1 MRNNAMGSK
10 DSFLQL
16 LLRHNNHLFSFII
29 TLVPNYSDAEDLLQ
43 ETASL
48 MWEKFDTYRPDTNF
62 WAWARQIAR
71 YKISNY
77 YRTKK
82 QEFSLDEI
90 LLDHL
95 SAANEKITKNVNE
108 RKAALTGCL
117 KKLSIEDSKLIHMK
131 YYQKVSIADIAR
143 HTNRSL
149 HTLYKRMSFI
159 YFLLQSCIR
168 KTLLAWGVES

>member
-1 MRNNAMGSK
+1 MESK
-10 DSFLQL
+10 DTFLKL
-16 LLRHNNHLFSFII
+16 FLRHNNHLFSFII

-48 MWEKFDTYRPDTNF
+48 MWEKFDTYRPNTNF

-77 YRTKK
+77 YRTRK
-82 QEFSLDEI
+82 QEFRLDET
-90 LLDHL
+90 LLDTL
-95 SAANEKITKNVNE
+95 CTANEKVTKNFNE

-117 KKLSIEDSKLIHMK
+117 KKLNVEDLKLIQMK
-131 YYQKVSIADIAR
+131 YFHKESFADIAR

-149 HTLYKRMSFI
+149 HTLYKRVSFI

-168 KTLLAWGVES
+168 KTLMAWGMES

>member
-1 MRNNAMGSK
+1 MGSK
-10 DSFLQL
+10 DTFLKL
-16 LLRHNNHLFSFII
+16 FLRHNNHLFSFII

-82 QEFSLDEI
+82 REFSLEED
-90 LLDHL
+90 LLDTL
-95 SAANEKITKNVNE
+95 CAANEKVSKNLNE

-117 KKLSIEDSKLIHMK
+117 KKLSEGDSALIRMK
-131 YYQKVSIADIAR
+131 YFQKESFADIAR

-149 HTLYKRMSFI
+149 HTLYKRVSFI
-159 YFLLQSCIR
+159 YFLLQSCVH
-168 KTLLAWGVES
+168 KTLAAWGMES

>member
-1 MRNNAMGSK
+1 M
-10 DSFLQL
+10 
-16 LLRHNNHLFSFII
+16 FSFII
-29 TLVPNYSDAEDLLQ
+29 TLVPNYSEAEDLLQ

-48 MWEKFDTYRPDTNF
+48 MWQKFDTFEPGTNF

-82 QEFSLDEI
+82 QEFRLDED

-95 SAANEKITKNVNE
+95 CAANEKVTQNLHE
-108 RKAALTGCL
+108 RRAALTGCL
-117 KKLSIEDSKLIHMK
+117 KKLNPEDSKLIHRK
-131 YYQKVSIADIAR
+131 YFQKESIADIAR
-143 HTNRSL
+143 QTDRSL
-149 HTLYKRMSFI
+149 PTLYKQMSFI

-168 KTLLAWGVES
+168 KTLLAWGLES